1 MWRSEGRRVDG
12 GVVVWTGGGG
22 RRKQA
27 TLSAIPWELAED
39 GKVPY
44 VWKVIVG
51 N

>member
-12 GVVVWTGGGG
+12 GVVVWTGGG

-39 GKVPY
+39 GKVPT
-44 VWKVIVG
+44 IP
-51 N
+51 